1 MGKDVVAVEQKL
13 EKMIPKEFKVDVHHW
28 LILMD
33 VIPVWRVSQS
43 VAAVLLKTCVSL
55 KRKQSN

>member
-1 MGKDVVAVEQKL
+1 MVAVEQKL

-33 VIPVWRVSQS
+33 VIPMLFENQNA
-43 VAAVLLKTCVSL
+43 AAV
-55 KRKQSN
+55 